1 MGYLPL
7 LLLRFSPPF
16 LVGVSTINSGWADSV
31 VSLRDT
37 HRWSTLVQRPGDWA
51 TILRMDDRVLPVPD
65 MGYRGRTLVWDQ
77 DGNAATVAKLWGG
90 LLVSPPL
97 PAHMPGAAAAG
108 LARCTPLCS

>member
-31 VSLRDT
+31 VSLRDA

-51 TILRMDDRVLPVPD
+51 TILRMDDRVLPVPA
-65 MGYRGRTLVWDQ
+65 MGCRGRTLVWDR

-90 LLVSPPL
+90 FARVPTST
-97 PAHMPGAAAAG
+97 GAYAW
-108 LARCTPLCS
+108 RFRR